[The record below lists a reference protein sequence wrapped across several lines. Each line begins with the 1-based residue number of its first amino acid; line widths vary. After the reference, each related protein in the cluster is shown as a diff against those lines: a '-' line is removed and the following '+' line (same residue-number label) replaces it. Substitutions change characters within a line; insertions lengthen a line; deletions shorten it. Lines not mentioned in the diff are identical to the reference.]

1 MTGLS
6 GGSPGILLFAAAC
19 VFVQASVEEI
29 ESRAFVFGKMHGE
42 GVPFVPAL
50 IASSFF
56 FSYFH
61 AANPGFGIAPFIN
74 VFLIGSLFVLSYHYF
89 GSLWFLMAAHMIWN
103 YMQDFI
109 FGLPDSG
116 RPAAVSFL
124 NTTVLGSSFFYDKDF
139 GIEGSGM
146 AAVMSIL
153 GCLLIILIGR
163 RMEQTS

>member
-1 MTGLS
+1 MDKKET
-6 GGSPGILLFAAAC
+6 
-19 VFVQASVEEI
+19 
-29 ESRAFVFGKMHGE
+29 
-42 GVPFVPAL
+42 
-50 IASSFF
+50 
-56 FSYFH
+56 
-61 AANPGFGIAPFIN
+61 IN
-74 VFLIGSLFVLSYHYF
+74 VFLIGSLFVMSYHYF
-89 GSLWFLMAAHMIWN
+89 GSLWFLMAAHMMWN
-103 YMQDFI
+103 YLQDFV

-163 RMEQTS
+163 KMERKS

>member
-1 MTGLS
+1 MDKKET
-6 GGSPGILLFAAAC
+6 
-19 VFVQASVEEI
+19 
-29 ESRAFVFGKMHGE
+29 
-42 GVPFVPAL
+42 
-50 IASSFF
+50 
-56 FSYFH
+56 
-61 AANPGFGIAPFIN
+61 IN

-146 AAVMSIL
+146 AAITSIL